1 MEIINIK
8 SVTVEVLKSVPEIKK
23 VATDYPSNWTTFP
36 TAIYRTVNKPYQIDA
51 LGQELQ
57 TQWTITVEL
66 YGNGSLTAIAGKVMD
81 VFGGIGFTGTSKDA
95 NTADLKRVI
104 IEVSAVVDN
113 VTKYVYQK

>member
-1 MEIINIK
+1 MTKINMK
-8 SVTVEVLKSVPEIKK
+8 TVTVEVLQSVEEIKK
-23 VATDYPSNWTTFP
+23 VVTDYPSNWTTFP
-36 TAIYRTVNKPYQIDA
+36 TAVYRTSNKPYQVDA
-51 LGQELQ
+51 LRQELQ

-81 VFGGIGFTGTSKDA
+81 AFGVIGFTGTTKDA

-104 IEVSAVVDN
+104 VEVAAVVDN

>member
-1 MEIINIK
+1 MEIINMK

-51 LGQELQ
+51 LGEELQ

-66 YGNGSLTAIAGKVMD
+66 YGNSSLTAIATQVLET
-81 VFGGIGFTGTSKDA
+81 FGTIGFTGTTKDA
-95 NTADLKRVI
+95 NTADLKRVV
-104 IEVSAVVDN
+104 IEVSAIVDN